1 MDIFPST
8 FFVQPLVSQDA
19 SSDDTFAL
27 IASSLKAL
35 LTTADCVFEKIEGR
49 VRARACASSPPSA
62 RAAPFPA
69 PPPPLRRPS

>member
-35 LTTADCVFEKIEGR
+35 VSTADSVFEKIEGR
-49 VRARACASSPPSA
+49 VRARPALPPAPYSSA
-62 RAAPFPA
+62 RPRWRAPSS
-69 PPPPLRRPS
+69 LSH